1 MENTAISS
9 PKNEWMN
16 EGGILNAMTCI
27 LLLIMLN
34 REFEILQFEM
44 MYSMHF
50 LLLLLLSNNSLF
62 FLLKIAIS
70 HVSVVWQFYYRYLIN
85 IKTTYL
91 QEEWKLENCV

>member
-27 LLLIMLN
+27 LLQIMLN

-50 LLLLLLSNNSLF
+50 LLLLLFSKYHS
-62 FLLKIAIS
+62 S
-70 HVSVVWQFYYRYLIN
+70 FY
-85 IKTTYL
+85 
-91 QEEWKLENCV
+91 

>member
-1 MENTAISS
+1 MVNTAISS

-16 EGGILNAMTCI
+16 ESGILNAMTCI
-27 LLLIMLN
+27 LLQIMLN

-44 MYSMHF
+44 MYVFHA
-50 LLLLLLSNNSLF
+50 LSFITVVLQISLF

-70 HVSVVWQFYYRYLIN
+70 HVSVVWQFYYLIN